1 MCRCADFKC
10 ADGGIGRWAFGEPV
24 SHLKSHFSNLSLSLH
39 MIKSMTGY
47 GIASFDSGRTKYT
60 VEIKSLNS
68 KFLELSLRLPKIFS
82 EKEFQLRNDCSKQIE
97 RGKVN
102 LSINAE
108 QANAVEIKA
117 AGIDKAL
124 LKHYYN
130 QLKAVSDEL
139 NEQGGNLLQLALGLP
154 EVVKFEEE
162 SVSEDE
168 WKLVDKTFNQAM
180 AAFQKFR
187 SDEGNVLEQDIKMRI
202 GIILKNLELV
212 EIEEPKRV
220 PVIRERLNQFLS
232 EAIGADSID
241 KNRFEQE
248 LIYFIDKLDITE
260 EKIRLKAHCDYFI
273 ETLKNADA
281 NGKKLGFISQE
292 IGREINTLGSK
303 ANDANMQKLVVGMKE
318 ELEKIKEQ
326 LLNVL

>member
-1 MCRCADFKC
+1 
-10 ADGGIGRWAFGEPV
+10 
-24 SHLKSHFSNLSLSLH
+24 

-47 GIASFDSGRTKYT
+47 GIASFDSGSTKYT

-82 EKEFQLRNDCSKQIE
+82 EKEFQLRNECSKQIE

-102 LSINAE
+102 LSINVE
-108 QANAVEIKA
+108 QANTAVNA
-117 AGIDKAL
+117 AGIDTEL
-124 LKHYYN
+124 LKHYYA
-130 QLKAVSDEL
+130 QLKAVSNDL
-139 NEQGGNLLQLALGLP
+139 NEPVNNLLQLALGLP
-154 EVVKFEEE
+154 EVVKYAEETVSEEE
-162 SVSEDE
+162 
-168 WKLVDKTFNQAM
+168 WKVVENTFQQAM
-180 AAFQKFR
+180 AAFQQFR
-187 SDEGNVLEQDIKMRI
+187 GDEGNVLEQDIKYRI
-202 GIILKNLELV
+202 DIILQNLKLV
-212 EIEEPKRV
+212 EVEEPKRI

-232 EAIGADSID
+232 EAAGREGID
-241 KNRFEQE
+241 QNRFEQE
-248 LIYFIDKLDITE
+248 LIYYIDKLDITE
-260 EKIRLKAHCDYFI
+260 EKIRLKSHCDYFI

>member
-1 MCRCADFKC
+1 
-10 ADGGIGRWAFGEPV
+10 
-24 SHLKSHFSNLSLSLH
+24 
-39 MIKSMTGY
+39 MTGY

-108 QANAVEIKA
+108 QANAAEVKA
-117 AGIDKAL
+117 AGIDKVL

-162 SVSEDE
+162 SISEDE
-168 WKLVDKTFNQAM
+168 WKLVEKTFNQAM

-212 EIEEPKRV
+212 EIEEPKRI

-232 EAIGADSID
+232 EAVGADSID